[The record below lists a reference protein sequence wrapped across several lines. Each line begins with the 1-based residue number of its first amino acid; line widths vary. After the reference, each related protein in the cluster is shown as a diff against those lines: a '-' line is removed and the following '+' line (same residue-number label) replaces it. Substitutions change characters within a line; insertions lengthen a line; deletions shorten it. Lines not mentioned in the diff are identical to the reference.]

1 MSNPFTAIAIGC
13 VATSLIVVA
22 PAQAQPARLTQLF
35 PALVGIELQPT
46 QQAKLAQLSQQTLPE
61 IKQLLSPVQVPQF
74 DAVLKQ
80 GQSVRVALF
89 SLNLS
94 TAQKFKLTR
103 KLNSIRSQLEQIL
116 TPEQQQQV
124 AQNARSLPQKP

>member
-13 VATSLIVVA
+13 VVTSLIVVT
-22 PAQAQPARLTQLF
+22 PAQAQPAQLTQLF

-46 QQAKLAQLSQQTLPE
+46 QQAKLEQLSQQTLPE
-61 IKQLLSPVQVPQF
+61 IRQLLSPEQVPQF

-103 KLNSIRSQLEQIL
+103 KLNSIRSQLGQIL

-124 AQNARSLPQKP
+124 AQNARSLPPKP

>member
-1 MSNPFTAIAIGC
+1 MSNPCTAIAIGC
-13 VATSLIVVA
+13 VVTSLIVVT
-22 PAQAQPARLTQLF
+22 PAQAQPAQLTQLF

-46 QQAKLAQLSQQTLPE
+46 QQAKLEQLSQQTLPE
-61 IKQLLSPVQVPQF
+61 IRQLLSPEQVPQF

-103 KLNSIRSQLEQIL
+103 KLNSIRSQLGQIL

-124 AQNARSLPQKP
+124 AQNARSLPPKP

>member
-13 VATSLIVVA
+13 VVTSLILVT
-22 PAQAQPARLTQLF
+22 PAQAQPAQLTQLF

-46 QQAKLAQLSQQTLPE
+46 QKAKLEQLSQQTLPE
-61 IKQLLSPVQVPQF
+61 VKQLLSPAQIPQF
-74 DAVLKQ
+74 DAVIKQ

-94 TAQKFKLTR
+94 TAQKFKLNR
-103 KLNSIRSQLEQIL
+103 KLNSVRSQLGQIL
-116 TPEQQQQV
+116 TPEQQQQI